1 MPRIASGRTF
11 GMNLGTRD
19 DSTPRKHRAMCRG
32 VLFCLWKA
40 VQVWITPSR
49 CHMSSA
55 AQSSRIFLDDHRLTV
70 WIMAPRHPQIAN
82 RIAKSKKSVQ
92 NLLKPFGRKISNVM
106 KYPDPEGIIWQII
119 SPISTLQS
127 DPENLHFKYKST
139 KFGPHLSPEAVF
151 RALFGLPE
159 QFSGPRRFFRV

>member
-1 MPRIASGRTF
+1 MPRIASVTF

-55 AQSSRIFLDDHRLTV
+55 AQSSRIFLGDHRLTV

-82 RIAKSKKSVQ
+82 RIAKSNEAVQ
-92 NLLKPFGRKISNVM
+92 NLLKPFGTKISNLM
-106 KYPDPEGIIWQII
+106 KYPDPEGII
-119 SPISTLQS
+119 
-127 DPENLHFKYKST
+127 
-139 KFGPHLSPEAVF
+139 
-151 RALFGLPE
+151 
-159 QFSGPRRFFRV
+159 

>member
-1 MPRIASGRTF
+1 MPRIASVTF
-11 GMNLGTRD
+11 GLNLGTHD

-55 AQSSRIFLDDHRLTV
+55 AQSSRIFLGDHRLTV

-82 RIAKSKKSVQ
+82 RIAKSKKAVQ

-139 KFGPHLSPEAVF
+139 KFGPLFGPEAAF
-151 RALFGLPE
+151 RAQNDVLEP
-159 QFSGPRRFFRV
+159 FSEPHRFFRV

>member
-1 MPRIASGRTF
+1 
-11 GMNLGTRD
+11 
-19 DSTPRKHRAMCRG
+19 MCRG
-32 VLFCLWKA
+32 AIFCARKA
-40 VQVWITPSR
+40 VQVWNTPSR

-55 AQSSRIFLDDHRLTV
+55 AQSSRIFLGDHRLTV

-82 RIAKSKKSVQ
+82 RIAKSKKAVP
-92 NLLKPFGRKISNVM
+92 NLAKPSGTKIPNLM

-139 KFGPHLSPEAVF
+139 KFGPLLSPEAVF

-159 QFSGPRRFFRV
+159 PFSEPRRSFRVLGQKRAKNGFFRPKQPNFS